1 MFFSNPSTMAE
12 VPPPAPYRSEVAVDV
27 TDSFDS
33 AEGFSS
39 SPIYRNTPTEHSTQ
53 PTSALNGV
61 NNSRSSS
68 TADYQETE
76 HLKGDLEEEHST
88 DTSSVSPS
96 PNSEK
101 SSLESSHNS
110 QTNKM
115 ASAYPGHSHGLH
127 AYERSY
133 EINSEERDH
142 RWARTTS
149 SQEDSKLQ
157 SGKLQTGQSS
167 NFTTSNTATSYG
179 TSRQTVDQGCKL
191 TVKGK
196 SKVDRELSKK
206 QIQDIKPSK
215 LVVIFKW
222 ISTFLIGSIA
232 LACLIGS
239 RVSFVSIAVRLRLP
253 GNDEVSIP
261 NNTYAF
267 TMVTMLLLIP
277 NVFNLLRSLWMGLSR
292 KDMPWPSKRS
302 IIWIVA
308 TSVVESLGVCLFA
321 FKIFS
326 LQFGVASLIMA
337 GAVYIGPMV
346 YLIYRRDRCDTPR
359 SVAIG
364 CGMGIILLILA
375 VIVAMWR
382 GFTSNSLDARNF
394 WHLPVAVLCI
404 TVTWIPKVQ
413 KRLIS
418 LSSASGWSS
427 TKSMSNSQDDVED
440 IEKLESN
447 MESGRFQ
454 ASQRL
459 DNLIENKQNVVVSM
473 KTQSFW
479 KSAIIMSGCRIP
491 AIILF
496 SVLLYFF
503 DTDKTF
509 TGGALES
516 FRTSWDY
523 ITTDSTAFNMFIIN
537 MISTLLGYFVSLVA
551 CRINMQRGA
560 FVLPLVF
567 STPGVMA
574 VVSGY
579 CSSGDLFTVGDTD
592 LVSCDSS
599 EVIYTAVSSGLL
611 LLAVCLSFGWVIWT
625 TDTVIMCSESEVFW
639 SGVYPGLM
647 LHEWLLV
654 TRRNKVTERREAP
667 RRVAQ
672 KTTVYI
678 CTTMYRETREEM
690 EQLLKSIGR
699 VKDAQAHS
707 DKFFESHVFFDGGV
721 KEKTPTDFALQL
733 ISLLPETLDVET
745 LMCTRTITAYGMK
758 LSWKLFA
765 PGERHKSPGMV
776 FTIHLKDNRK
786 VKNKKRWSQIMYMS
800 YVLDFLVKQKVDAL
814 GNQEVD
820 DCNAFILTTDADVN
834 FTPDSVEALLDLM
847 TRDQSVGAVCAR
859 THPIGFGPLVWYQK
873 FEYAI
878 GHWFQ
883 KAAEDVLGSV
893 LCAPGCFSVYRVS
906 AVRDIVSTYA
916 SNVEKAFEF
925 LTKDMG
931 EDRWFCTLLVQSGW
945 RIEYCA
951 ASENKTQCPEEFEE
965 FYKQRRRWIASTIA
979 NLMLLVREWKIIS
992 KFNQRVSIFF
1002 TIYQGLLLFSTLIG
1016 PSVVILV
1023 VSGGLVY
1030 AWEVSSVTTIL
1041 LQCFTCVG
1049 FTIVCL
1055 YFSQTTQMKVAK
1067 LLTFLYACVMM
1078 AVAVG
1083 TAQQVVQDLNYGDET
1098 SIINPANDTSG
1109 DEVVTKS
1116 PSDVSVDLPV
1126 SLTTLYLGSLIG
1138 IFFTAGVLHLREF
1151 TCLIHGFWYLMCLP
1165 SGYLILNIYSVCNIT
1180 DRSWGTREEKAKSV
1194 VKDTRPWYE
1203 IAGETIQ
1210 KIFTCCQR
1218 VEQTPPSEPGVA
1230 AARARHSSV
1239 TDSHPKLTEN
1249 FRDSKSFTDER
1260 DGHADADVKS
1270 SVPVEMLKEADE
1282 NYFEDEVT
1290 PERVEEWLD
1299 KDFRDYVPLFKRHGF
1314 DSTLFISAMKEKD
1327 LTTIGIKRKAHV
1339 TYLMERISVLPEFRI
1354 EVKVP
1359 ENVLEWLQEIGLEQY
1374 YGAFKSNKIT
1384 APKDLEILK
1393 SFSRKEIESELKI
1406 IKAGHVARLLNAIK
1420 HLRNPTEE
1428 ELKRIDVKKDLGKTE
1443 CYEIERINPDEH
1455 IFWKDLTD
1463 ACLKPGSMAF
1473 GHNEDL
1479 KEKLEELRNNF
1490 LGILAVANTLW
1501 LILLATL
1508 ASKMELKVSGT
1519 DPVGLVFLAIFGFL
1533 LVLQFLCMLVHRLT
1547 TFGHFCARAPYR
1559 FGKQYNSSWKF
1570 ADHGFGWS
1578 LSDEDRQALNQAKE
1592 GDKKIK
1598 ARLVSRKRNQK
1609 KNVSIMDEKEH
1620 LLKDH
1625 NQTSYL

>member
-1 MFFSNPSTMAE
+1 MST
-12 VPPPAPYRSEVAVDV
+12 PPAPHRSELVYDPESEVLYENSG
-27 TDSFDS
+27 DSTEGIPAIDSGTEERFTKRQSSAGIGGDDQSS
-33 AEGFSS
+33 AEYTGN
-39 SPIYRNTPTEHSTQ
+39 PGETTPHI
-53 PTSALNGV
+53 
-61 NNSRSSS
+61 SR
-68 TADYQETE
+68 E
-76 HLKGDLEEEHST
+76 
-88 DTSSVSPS
+88 
-96 PNSEK
+96 
-101 SSLESSHNS
+101 SSLESSHSS

-115 ASAYPGHSHGLH
+115 AAGYSARSPQLNP
-127 AYERSY
+127 YETSC
-133 EINSEERDH
+133 EINSEEGGWQ
-142 RWARTTS
+142 WATKNS
-149 SQEDSKLQ
+149 SIPDDEN
-157 SGKLQTGQSS
+157 LQTGQRP

-179 TSRQTVDQGCKL
+179 TSHQSGEKVCRL
-191 TVKGK
+191 SVKDK

-206 QIQDIKPSK
+206 EIQDTKPSK
-215 LVVIFKW
+215 PVVVFKW
-222 ISTFLIGSIA
+222 VATATIGLLV
-232 LACLIGS
+232 LACLIAS
-239 RVSFVSIAVRLRLP
+239 RVSFVSIAVRLRLTDS
-253 GNDEVSIP
+253 NAE
-261 NNTYAF
+261 NNTYGF
-267 TMVTMLLLIP
+267 TMVTILLLIP
-277 NVFNLLRSLWMGLSR
+277 NVFNLLRSMWMGLSR

-302 IIWIVA
+302 IMWIIGA
-308 TSVVESLGVCLFA
+308 SIVESFGLCLFA

-326 LQFGVASLIMA
+326 LDLGVVSLVMT
-337 GAVYIGPMV
+337 GAVYIGPMG
-346 YLIYRRDRCDTPR
+346 YLLYRRQRCDAPR
-359 SVAIG
+359 SVGIS
-364 CGMGIILLILA
+364 CGVGLLFLVLA
-375 VIVAMWR
+375 V
-382 GFTSNSLDARNF
+382 G
-394 WHLPVAVLCI
+394 VAVWRAYSSPSGNTRNSWHFPAAIICT

-418 LSSASGWSS
+418 LSPTSGGSKS
-427 TKSMSNSQDDVED
+427 TNTVSNSQDATDD
-440 IEKLESN
+440 LEAS
-447 MESGRFQ
+447 MGSGRFRT
-454 ASQRL
+454 SQKL
-459 DNLIENKQNVVVSM
+459 DSVMGNTQSVVVSM
-473 KTQSFW
+473 TTQSFW
-479 KSAIIMSGCRIP
+479 KSAIIMSACRVP

-496 SVLLYFF
+496 SVVLYFY
-503 DTDKTF
+503 DTDKSF
-509 TGGALES
+509 PDGALES
-516 FRTSWDY
+516 FQASWDY
-523 ITTDSTAFNMFIIN
+523 ITADTTAFYMFITN
-537 MISTLLGYFVSLVA
+537 MLCTLVGYSASLLA

-567 STPGVMA
+567 STPGTLA
-574 VVSGY
+574 FVSGY
-579 CSSGDLFTVGDTD
+579 CSSGDLFKVGNLSCESGEVVYTV
-592 LVSCDSS
+592 VSC
-599 EVIYTAVSSGLL
+599 GLL
-611 LLAVCLSFGWVIWT
+611 LLSVCVSFGWVIWT
-625 TDTVIMCSESEVFW
+625 TDTVTMCSESEVFW
-639 SGVYPGLM
+639 SPVYPGIL

-654 TRRNKVTERREAP
+654 TRRNKVTEKREAP
-667 RRVAQ
+667 QRVAQ
-672 KTTVYI
+672 KTKVYI

-690 EQLLKSIGR
+690 EQLLKSICR
-699 VKDAQAHS
+699 VKDAQTHS
-707 DKFFESHVFFDGGV
+707 DKYFESHVFFDGGV
-721 KEKTPTDFALQL
+721 KDKTPTDFALQL
-733 ISLLPETLDVET
+733 ISLLPETLGVET
-745 LMCTRTITAYGMK
+745 MMCTRSITAYGMK
-758 LSWKLFA
+758 LSWQLI
-765 PGERHKSPGMV
+765 PNGERRQTRGMI

-800 YVLDFLVKQKVDAL
+800 YVLDFLVRQYVDAS
-814 GNQEVD
+814 GNSQVD
-820 DCNAFILTTDADVN
+820 DRNAFILTTDADVN

-906 AVRDIVSTYA
+906 AVRDIVPTYA

-1030 AWEVSSVTTIL
+1030 AWSISSVTTIV
-1041 LQCFTCVG
+1041 LQCLTCVG
-1049 FTIVCL
+1049 FTLVCL

-1083 TAQQVVQDLNYGDET
+1083 TAQQVVQDLASQGDSTITRAANET
-1098 SIINPANDTSG
+1098 NG

-1116 PSDVSVDLPV
+1116 PSDVSMDIPI

-1180 DRSWGTREEKAKSV
+1180 DRSWGTREEKIKSV

-1210 KIFTCCQR
+1210 KLFTCCQR
-1218 VEQTPPSEPGVA
+1218 VERSPAPGPTGSTG
-1230 AARARHSSV
+1230 ARARHSSV
-1239 TDSHPKLTEN
+1239 TDNRLTESH
-1249 FRDSKSFTDER
+1249 RESKLYMDEI
-1260 DGHADADVKS
+1260 DGQANAGAPHTLPEELS
-1270 SVPVEMLKEADE
+1270 TEEES
-1282 NYFEDEVT
+1282 YFEGDVT
-1290 PERVEEWLD
+1290 PEPVEEWLD
-1299 KDFRDYVPLFKRHGF
+1299 KDFRQDYVPLFKKHGF

-1327 LTTIGIKRKAHV
+1327 LVMIGIKKKAHV
-1339 TYLMERISVLPEFRI
+1339 TYLMERINVLPEFRV

-1359 ENVLEWLQEIGLEQY
+1359 ENVKDWLKEIGLEEY
-1374 YGAFKSNKIT
+1374 YGVFRSSKIT

-1406 IKAGHVARLLNAIK
+1406 TKAGHVVRLLNAIK

-1428 ELKRIDVKKDLGKTE
+1428 ELKRIEVKKHLGHTE
-1443 CYEIERINPDEH
+1443 CYELAQINREEH
-1455 IFWKDLTD
+1455 LFWEELTA
-1463 ACLKPGSMAF
+1463 ACLKPSSTAF

-1479 KEKLEELRNNF
+1479 KEKLSELRNNF
-1490 LGILAVANTLW
+1490 LGVLAVANTLW

-1508 ASKMELKVSGT
+1508 ASKLELKVSGT
-1519 DPVGLVFLAIFGFL
+1519 DPVGLIFLAIFGFL
-1533 LVLQFLCMLVHRLT
+1533 FVLQFLCMLVHRLT
-1547 TFGHFCARAPYR
+1547 TFAHFCARAPYR
-1559 FGKQYNSSWKF
+1559 FGHQYNSSWKF
-1570 ADHGFGWS
+1570 SDHTLGWS
-1578 LSDEDRQALNQAKE
+1578 LSDDDREAIIAAKE

-1598 ARLVSRKRNQK
+1598 ARLVTQKKRNQK
-1609 KNVSIMDEKEH
+1609 KQRVSIADEKQH
-1620 LLKDH
+1620 LLREQSK
-1625 NQTSYL
+1625 TTYF